1 VRWILRR
8 ALVTGGVI
16 SAGAGIALLFTS
28 GVRRTVVDIYLLVLL
43 GVVMLALFR
52 VARELRKTRA
62 VSPFEAALVAMRTSH
77 QEETAPLDAERDIEL
92 SRIETLHF
100 HVRVRPVLREIAAH
114 RLRTRYAVELD
125 REPERARELL
135 PSDVWEVVRPE
146 RPFPSDRLAA
156 GPTLA
161 EQRKLLDGLEAI

>member
-8 ALVTGGVI
+8 ALVTGALI
-16 SAGAGIALLFTS
+16 SAGAGIALVFTS
-28 GVRRTVVDIYLLVLL
+28 GVRRTVVDIYLLVVL

-52 VARELRKTRA
+52 VARELRKSRA
-62 VSPFEAALVAMRTSH
+62 VSPFEAALVAMRTPH

>member
-1 VRWILRR
+1 MRWILRR
-8 ALVTGGVI
+8 ALVTGALI

-52 VARELRKTRA
+52 VARELRKSRA
-62 VSPFEAALVAMRTSH
+62 VSPFEAALVAMRTPH

-135 PSDVWEVVRPE
+135 PSDVWDVVRPE